1 MIENKKTVEQCW
13 QDYLFLTQEMD
24 KFLEKKEYDLFLE
37 LMNQREKLQGLIEEL
52 PSNSF
57 YSSDKGQEYFRL
69 INQTEQKIKLQLEF
83 LRNTTKRNHQISNAY
98 ESFSSPYVGRRM
110 DRQS

>member
-1 MIENKKTVEQCW
+1 MEQCW

-24 KFLEKKEYDLFLE
+24 KFLGRKEYDLFLE
-37 LMNQREKLQGLIEEL
+37 LMDQRGKLQDLIEEL

-57 YSSDKGQEYFRL
+57 YTSKEGQEYFCL
-69 INQTEQKIKLQLEF
+69 INQIEQRIKLQLEF